1 MQPCYLKPFSTV
13 EEEEKCESHDTLEMT
28 SSNTLLTAWVEQWYV
43 LCSIFDIFLTL
54 SALIGCL
61 HLPHATLLPIFPE

>member
-1 MQPCYLKPFSTV
+1 MQPCYLKPFSMV

-28 SSNTLLTAWVEQWYV
+28 SSNTFLTAGVEQWYV
-43 LCSIFDIFLTL
+43 LCSIFHIFLTL

-61 HLPHATLLPIFPE
+61 TLPHANLLPIFPE